1 MYIVVTLE
9 NLSNYIQIEFDGKG
23 SYKILRNTL
32 KKLNVEISENGIITL
47 KTSKLMQIYSK
58 SYIGTKAYGFGI
70 YAEQHTT
77 KEYLMAFVSKRAE
90 DIAELN
96 CIYWGS
102 AIRINHILMSSAEA
116 ALNGNM
122 NYSQGECALTLKADT
137 LVTILFLD

>member
-1 MYIVVTLE
+1 M
-9 NLSNYIQIEFDGKG
+9 SNYIQIEFDGKG

-32 KKLNVEISENGIITL
+32 KKLNIEISGNGIITL

-70 YAEQHTT
+70 YAEKYTT
-77 KEYLMAFVSKRAE
+77 KEHLIAFVSKKAE

-102 AIRINHILMSSAEA
+102 AIRINHIIMSSTESVI
-116 ALNGNM
+116 NGNM
-122 NYSQGECALTLKADT
+122 NYSQGECASTLKVDT
-137 LVTILFLD
+137 LVTILFLN